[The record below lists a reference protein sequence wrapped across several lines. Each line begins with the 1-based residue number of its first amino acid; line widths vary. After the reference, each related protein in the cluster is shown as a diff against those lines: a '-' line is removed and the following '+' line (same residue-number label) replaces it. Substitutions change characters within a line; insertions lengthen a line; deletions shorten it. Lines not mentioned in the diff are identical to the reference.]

1 MNSLSSSNNPVPDWG
16 TAGDILALTTVR
28 RSFAAPTSQP
38 LLTRR
43 MDMKE
48 LTEFA
53 KAVTKTFED
62 VLQRLAYHD
71 QDIQELQEDIL
82 SLRHELKKL
91 REAVDV

>member
-1 MNSLSSSNNPVPDWG
+1 
-16 TAGDILALTTVR
+16 
-28 RSFAAPTSQP
+28 
-38 LLTRR
+38 
-43 MDMKE
+43 MKE

-91 REAVDV
+91 REAGDA